1 MSRIDA
7 YLDRAGDDM
16 GGRSGAPAPDPQV
29 AQGERLRRAHRTA
42 AIVAGVALFFFLL
55 SFVQILW
62 LKYR

>member
-7 YLDRAGDDM
+7 YLDRAGGGM
-16 GGRSGAPAPDPQV
+16 GRSGAPAPDPRAV
-29 AQGERLRRAHRTA
+29 QGERLRRAHRTA
-42 AIVAGVALFFFLL
+42 AIVAGVAVFFFLL